1 MIAGG
6 GIDLVGQNGVAR
18 IDEDLDTVAINDH
31 SEVHMTGG
39 GVDRRLGLRIRSE
52 GRRYALARTSVDIDA
67 AIKDAD
73 VGVPSSV

>member
-31 SEVHMTGG
+31 SEVHMTAGSIG
-39 GVDRRLGLRIRSE
+39 ASDCVYGAKGADMLSLGPRS
-52 GRRYALARTSVDIDA
+52 T
-67 AIKDAD
+67 
-73 VGVPSSV
+73 